1 MHDPIAS
8 EYRGWWRITE
18 TSQWSS
24 RFLDSLGPA
33 LALAHRAWRSAAH
46 ALPAGPRELQVEED
60 GRVSSRSLAEA
71 PRIGIGS
78 IFPNE
83 VLP

>member
-33 LALAHRAWRSAAH
+33 LLSLIGHGDRLRMHCLLAH
-46 ALPAGPRELQVEED
+46 VNCK
-60 GRVSSRSLAEA
+60 SRKT
-71 PRIGIGS
+71 G
-78 IFPNE
+78 
-83 VLP
+83 V